1 MVRWTRSGSNRRRP
15 KAIMSNRKE
24 DIAVRKLSFQK
35 RCHGGFRSVTLLGAI
50 NSSIVPLGRDAA
62 AHQALALGCFSN

>member
-1 MVRWTRSGSNRRRP
+1 
-15 KAIMSNRKE
+15 MSNRKE